1 MFKKS
6 RLLVTGLLGLSMFFT
21 GCGANEKENA
31 KDVLKS
37 ASTKMSEAES
47 YEMNM
52 TMSMNMTQGEENLNM
67 DMETAAKCI
76 LKPELAFQM
85 DSTIDM
91 AIAGE
96 SQNIT
101 MQQYLIKE
109 DSQYTLYTGTMGM
122 WGKMPMAGLE
132 EAEAML
138 QDPNAS
144 LEKYLE
150 TIEDISFSGEKTVN
164 GVDCKEIK
172 VNLTKEY
179 FNEVLGNVDILN
191 TMGMDETALNT
202 TLDAIN
208 GVENLP
214 VYYYVGKDS
223 GELVGCNMDMS
234 DLMKKVVL
242 ATTGESED
250 LVSELKVV
258 MDMTFGNMNGVSEIT
273 LPEEA
278 KSAVEMNLPQ

>member
-37 ASTKMSEAES
+37 ASAKMSEAES

-52 TMSMNMTQGEENLNM
+52 TMSMNIAQGEENLNM
-67 DMETAAKCI
+67 DMETAAKCV
-76 LKPELAFQM
+76 LKPELALQM

-91 AIAGE
+91 TIAGE

-101 MQQYLIKE
+101 MQQYVVKE
-109 DSQYTLYTGTMGM
+109 DSQYTLYTGTMGI
-122 WGKMPMAGLE
+122 WGKTPMAGLE

-164 GVDCKEIK
+164 GIDCKEIK

-179 FNEVLGNVDILN
+179 FNEVLDNVDMLN
-191 TMGMDETALNT
+191 TMGMDETSLNT

-250 LVSELKVV
+250 SVSELKVV

>member
-37 ASTKMSEAES
+37 ASAKMSEAES

-52 TMSMNMTQGEENLNM
+52 TMSMNIAQGEENLNM
-67 DMETAAKCI
+67 DMETAAKCV
-76 LKPELAFQM
+76 LKPELALQM
-85 DSTIDM
+85 DSAIDM
-91 AIAGE
+91 TIAGE

-101 MQQYLIKE
+101 MQQYVVKE
-109 DSQYTLYTGTMGM
+109 DSQYTLYTGTMGI
-122 WGKMPMAGLE
+122 WGKTPMAGLE

-164 GVDCKEIK
+164 GIDCKEIK

-179 FNEVLGNVDILN
+179 FNEVLDNADMLN
-191 TMGMDETALNT
+191 TMGMDETSLNT

-214 VYYYVGKDS
+214 VYYYVGKNS

-250 LVSELKVV
+250 SVSELKVV

>member
-1 MFKKS
+1 
-6 RLLVTGLLGLSMFFT
+6 
-21 GCGANEKENA
+21 
-31 KDVLKS
+31 
-37 ASTKMSEAES
+37 
-47 YEMNM
+47 
-52 TMSMNMTQGEENLNM
+52 
-67 DMETAAKCI
+67 
-76 LKPELAFQM
+76 
-85 DSTIDM
+85 M
-91 AIAGE
+91 A
-96 SQNIT
+96 
-101 MQQYLIKE
+101 
-109 DSQYTLYTGTMGM
+109 
-122 WGKMPMAGLE
+122 
-132 EAEAML
+132 
-138 QDPNAS
+138 
-144 LEKYLE
+144 
-150 TIEDISFSGEKTVN
+150 VN